1 MKDLDELLEEKL
13 IFLVDATG
21 IPVLL
26 SLLVLIFTEHAG
38 AARRAWQRATWLR
51 FRWHEAQLS
60 QMAVPWRYVYVQG
73 RTADSVEASLDV
85 VHGDTVTLSAVSEGY
100 RSLVHKTMEALRWA
114 QAVCRPMPTPQRRR
128 CQPGQG

>member
-1 MKDLDELLEEKL
+1 
-13 IFLVDATG
+13 
-21 IPVLL
+21 
-26 SLLVLIFTEHAG
+26 
-38 AARRAWQRATWLR
+38 
-51 FRWHEAQLS
+51 
-60 QMAVPWRYVYVQG
+60 MAVPWRYVYVQG